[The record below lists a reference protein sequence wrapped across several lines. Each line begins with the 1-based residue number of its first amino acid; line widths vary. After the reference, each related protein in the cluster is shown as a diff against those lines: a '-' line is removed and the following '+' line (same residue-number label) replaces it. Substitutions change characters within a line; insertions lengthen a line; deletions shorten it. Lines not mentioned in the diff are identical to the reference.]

1 MGGPHFLDRVDMQQ
15 ADPPSVR
22 NEEAFKF
29 LEQLC
34 PAPRYG
40 VAPMVDASELPFR
53 MLCRRYGATMTW
65 TPMFHSRL
73 FVEQAKY
80 RDKIFTTCPEDRPL
94 IVQFCANDPQT
105 LLEAAR
111 YVEDRCDAVEINLG
125 CPQGIAKR
133 GNYGAFLST
142 QWELVQSLVEI
153 LAQNLRVPVF
163 CKIRVLDTLESTL
176 EYARMIEAAG
186 CSLLTV
192 HGRTLHQKGHNMGI
206 ANFEYIK
213 AIKETLRIPVFSNG
227 NVRTLEEAQISLQA
241 TGADGMMSA
250 CGLLANPAL
259 FSGLIIAP
267 EQLAAEYLDMC
278 RQYPVDVHII
288 RGHLFKLLLHVL
300 HVHTDLRDQLND
312 VASLDACDAIVQE
325 LTNRLK
331 DDTTVQI
338 MNAELAA
345 KKKARVLR
353 AQQYSES
360 VDTEVE
366 TNINDLFS

>member
-1 MGGPHFLDRVDMQQ
+1 MGLLEGRTEPLCM
-15 ADPPSVR
+15 AEAKER
-22 NEEAFKF
+22 NEAAYRF
-29 LEQLC
+29 LEELC
-34 PAPRYG
+34 PPPRYG

-53 MLCRRYGATMTW
+53 MLCRKYGATMTW

-94 IVQFCANDPQT
+94 VVQFCANDPAL

-133 GNYGAFLST
+133 GNYGAFLGS
-142 QWELVQSLVEI
+142 QWEIVRSLVEV

-163 CKIRVLDTLESTL
+163 CKIRILDTLESTL

-186 CSLLTV
+186 ASLLTV

-213 AIKETLRIPVFSNG
+213 AIKEALRIPVFSNG
-227 NVRTLEEAQISLQA
+227 NVRTLEEAQASLTA

-250 CGLLANPAL
+250 CGLLVNPAL
-259 FSGLIIAP
+259 FSGLNIPP
-267 EQLAAEYLDMC
+267 EQLAAEYLDFC
-278 RQYPVDVHII
+278 RQYPTEIHIT
-288 RGHLFKLLLHVL
+288 RGHLFKILLNLL
-300 HVHTDLRDQLND
+300 RVHTDLREQLN
-312 VASLDACDAIVQE
+312 VVSSLEACDAIVQE
-325 LTNRLK
+325 LTTRVK
-331 DDTTVQI
+331 DDVTIEVVS
-338 MNAELAA
+338 AELAA

-353 AQQYSES
+353 AQQQAD
-360 VDTEVE
+360 VTITDADI
-366 TNINDLFS
+366 NIANLFSE